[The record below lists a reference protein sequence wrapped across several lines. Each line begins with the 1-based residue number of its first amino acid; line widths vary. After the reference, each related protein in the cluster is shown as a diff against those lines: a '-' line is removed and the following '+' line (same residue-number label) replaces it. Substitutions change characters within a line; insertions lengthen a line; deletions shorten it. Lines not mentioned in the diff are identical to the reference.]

1 MTSIYEKYILLIDD
15 DPDILNL
22 FSDFFILNGFR
33 CILFHSANDAIN
45 YLENNN
51 SSFCSMVISD
61 YCMNEMNGIELIKT
75 INNKF
80 NNNGNI
86 KFILMSTFLKE
97 QVNNVLN
104 SKLEKLKIDN
114 ILEKPIKLER
124 LKSINL
130 ELLST

>member
-1 MTSIYEKYILLIDD
+1 MTSIYEKYIILIDD
-15 DPDILNL
+15 DQDILNL
-22 FSDFFILNGFR
+22 FCDFFNLNGFR
-33 CILFHSANDAIN
+33 CVSFHSANDAIN

-80 NNNGNI
+80 NKNGNI
-86 KFILMSTFLKE
+86 RFILMSAFLKE

-104 SKLEKLKIDN
+104 SELEKIRIDN

-124 LKSINL
+124 LKSITV
-130 ELLST
+130 ELLSK